1 MSPPSRCM
9 ACSPAAGGL
18 GGGLAGAD
26 LGCRGVGGLED
37 LLAQQL
43 LTAGEQVLDVP
54 PKLAARMRLLATG
67 DTNKNDPND
76 ARSVAV
82 AALRSAGVR
91 EARRDDH
98 AAVLK

>member
-1 MSPPSRCM
+1 M

-18 GGGLAGAD
+18 SGGLAGAD

-67 DTNKNDPND
+67 DTNKNDPQ
-76 ARSVAV
+76 RCPLGCGRG
-82 AALRSAGVR
+82 AALG
-91 EARRDDH
+91 RDPGGP
-98 AAVLK
+98 A